1 MKWVSKGRCYR
12 QLKGT
17 TDFSISALAPAQLA
31 RRTMI
36 STLGYF
42 LMELCMRCRLTAGRF
57 DPASAGQEMVAG
69 RPPAPAGCRPSAAE
83 RGRGGRATW
92 RGARAQE
99 ERAEARAGSGE
110 QKIIRPR
117 FLTSDPCQS
126 QLPLGLM
133 QSLTFIYI
141 SF

>member
-57 DPASAGQEMVAG
+57 DPASDGQEMVAG
-69 RPPAPAGCRPSAAE
+69 RPPAPAAGPRP
-83 RGRGGRATW
+83 GRQSHVAGGQ
-92 RGARAQE
+92 GA
-99 ERAEARAGSGE
+99 GGGE
-110 QKIIRPR
+110 
-117 FLTSDPCQS
+117 
-126 QLPLGLM
+126 G
-133 QSLTFIYI
+133 
-141 SF
+141 

>member
-42 LMELCMRCRLTAGRF
+42 LMELCTWCRLGAAIQPL
-57 DPASAGQEMVAG
+57 PASKW
-69 RPPAPAGCRPSAAE
+69 
-83 RGRGGRATW
+83 RGGH
-92 RGARAQE
+92 GAEQCCG
-99 ERAEARAGSGE
+99 AEGR
-110 QKIIRPR
+110 
-117 FLTSDPCQS
+117 
-126 QLPLGLM
+126 
-133 QSLTFIYI
+133 
-141 SF
+141 

>member
-57 DPASAGQEMVAG
+57 DPASARQEMVAG
-69 RPPAPAGCRPSAAE
+69 RPPAPAAGPRPGSRAGEAE
-83 RGRGGRATW
+83 PRGGGPGRRRR
-92 RGARAQE
+92 RGLRPGLVLASRKS
-99 ERAEARAGSGE
+99 SG
-110 QKIIRPR
+110 PA
-117 FLTSDPCQS
+117 S
-126 QLPLGLM
+126 
-133 QSLTFIYI
+133 
-141 SF
+141 